1 MNTDTMLGAS
11 SATAAGVLPKI
22 PITISYYTAFIGL
35 GLTEAILGPSLPAL
49 ASHTHSPLSQISIL
63 FTAHS
68 FGYLL
73 GSYQGGHLFDRMRGH
88 PVIAAGLVSVAL
100 LIALVPILPLLW
112 LLALA
117 LFLSGIFAGAVD
129 VGCNALLIWV
139 HRSKVGPFMNGLH
152 FFFGI
157 GAFLSPIIVAQ
168 SVLLSGDINW
178 GYWFIAV
185 LTVPIAILLLRL
197 PSPPAPE
204 SHQAGADGKV
214 KLDVRRITLI
224 MLFFFLFVGVESSFG
239 GWVYTYA
246 TAMKLGS
253 VTGAAYL
260 TSVFWGA
267 LTVGR
272 LLSIPI
278 SARVSPRAMLIGDI
292 SGALISICV
301 ILFFPGSQIAL
312 WAGAFGMGFSL
323 ASQFPTTFSLA
334 ETQMNITGKVTGL
347 FLIGA
352 SLGGMF
358 VPWLIGQFFVPAG
371 PRSAILILLAGVLGA
386 SIMLSAWLWDSWRRP
401 LKGDR

>member
-1 MNTDTMLGAS
+1 MNPETTGSTTSGA
-11 SATAAGVLPKI
+11 TVVDGLLPKI
-22 PITISYYTAFIGL
+22 PITLSYYASFIGL

-68 FGYLL
+68 FGYLI
-73 GSYQGGHLFDRMRGH
+73 GSYQSGHLFDRVRGN
-88 PVIAAGLVSVAL
+88 PLISAGLIGVAL
-100 LIALVPILPLLW
+100 LIALIPIIPLLW

-152 FFFGI
+152 FFFGV

-168 SVLLSGDINW
+168 AVLLNGNIHW
-178 GYWFIAV
+178 AYWFIAA
-185 LTVPIAILLLRL
+185 LSVPIAILLLRL

-204 SHQAGADGKV
+204 SHASSANGKV
-214 KLDVRRITLI
+214 DVGRILLI
-224 MLFFFLFVGVESSFG
+224 MVFFFLMVGVEQSFG
-239 GWVYTYA
+239 GWIYTYA
-246 TAMKLGS
+246 IAMKLGS
-253 VTGAAYL
+253 ITGAAYL
-260 TSVFWGA
+260 TSIFWGA

-278 SARVSPRAMLIGDI
+278 AARFSSRTMEIGDI
-292 SGALISICV
+292 AGALISISI
-301 ILFFPGSQIAL
+301 ILLFPGSQIAL
-312 WAGAFGMGFSL
+312 WAGAFGMGLSL

-358 VPWLIGQFFVPAG
+358 VPWLIGQFFVPVG
-371 PRSAILILLAGVLGA
+371 PRIAMIILLVGLVATLITLAG
-386 SIMLSAWLWDSWRRP
+386 WLWDSSRRY
-401 LKGDR
+401 LKVDR

>member
-1 MNTDTMLGAS
+1 MNTDSIGSGPVAS
-11 SATAAGVLPKI
+11 VAAALPKI
-22 PITISYYTAFIGL
+22 PITISYYSAFIGL

-73 GSYQGGHLFDRMRGH
+73 GSYQSGHLFDRVRGH
-88 PVIAAGLVSVAL
+88 PVIAGGLVGVGL
-100 LIALVPILPLLW
+100 MIALVPMIPLLW

-117 LFLSGIFAGAVD
+117 LFFSGIFAGAVD

-152 FFFGI
+152 FFFGV
-157 GAFLSPIIVAQ
+157 GSFLTPIIVAQ
-168 SVLLSGDINW
+168 SILMSGDIHW
-178 GYWFIAV
+178 GYWFIAALTIPMAV
-185 LTVPIAILLLRL
+185 LVMRL
-197 PSPPAPE
+197 PSPASPQSQQTSA
-204 SHQAGADGKV
+204 AG
-214 KLDVRRITLI
+214 KLDLRRVALI
-224 MLFFFLFVGVESSFG
+224 MLFFFLMVGVESSFG
-239 GWVYTYA
+239 GWIYTYA

-253 VTGAAYL
+253 VSGAAYL
-260 TSVFWGA
+260 TSLFWGA

-278 SARVSPRAMLIGDI
+278 AARFSPRKILIGDI
-292 SGALISICV
+292 TGALISISL
-301 ILFFPGSQIAL
+301 ILLFPLSQIAL
-312 WAGAFGMGFSL
+312 WVGAFGMGFSL

-334 ETQMNITGKVTGL
+334 ETQMSISGKVTGL

-358 VPWLIGQFFVPAG
+358 TPWLIGQFFVPVG
-371 PRSAILILLAGVLGA
+371 PRIAMLILLVGLTLTLITLGG
-386 SIMLSAWLWDSWRRP
+386 WLWDSSRRQ
-401 LKGDR
+401 LKVER